1 MSLEQKIFGLIANT
15 REDARRKVV
24 LEFLNE
30 NFGTGKE
37 DLASRY
43 EYTVEKYKDYSIIL
57 KRPGNR
63 KKGFDF
69 SVNTIGIFYKKT
81 RRYTA
86 PSFDDIKNAL
96 SYSKEHFSTEYELV
110 KQIIEQIFNVKT
122 YDLSTVQ
129 DIKFVDYEGK
139 EHPIAV
145 IVLAIKWI
153 FIAEDISYWNWSG
166 RNKFM
171 NELKEQNLV

>member
-1 MSLEQKIFGLIANT
+1 M
-15 REDARRKVV
+15 
-24 LEFLNE
+24 
-30 NFGTGKE
+30 
-37 DLASRY
+37 
-43 EYTVEKYKDYSIIL
+43 
-57 KRPGNR
+57 
-63 KKGFDF
+63 
-69 SVNTIGIFYKKT
+69 
-81 RRYTA
+81 
-86 PSFDDIKNAL
+86 
-96 SYSKEHFSTEYELV
+96 V

-171 NELKEQNLV
+171 NKLKEQNLV